1 MSGGLGA
8 FSVGGNFE
16 IKKGPPPLRRMVT
29 GDVQFN
35 GLNWGC
41 VYRLE
46 GVLKGRLC
54 GGFQ

>member
-1 MSGGLGA
+1 LSGGLGA